1 MKKKWLAYPYMVW
14 MAVFIVIPMA
24 LVLFYAFTVKDGES
38 VRFSLANFQKFCQPV
53 YLKVALRSVM
63 LAFYCTIGCF
73 FLGYPLAMILAGK
86 EYVGKRFLL
95 LLLILPMWMNILLR
109 TYAWMTLLEKN
120 GLINTFLGHFGLGP
134 YQFLYTDIA
143 VVIGMIYNF
152 LPFMVL
158 PIYSVL
164 VKMDHSLIEAA
175 EDLGA
180 DRLTV
185 FRKVTF
191 PLSIPG
197 VMSGVVMV
205 FMPAVSTFIISRL
218 LGGGQFSLIGNLIE
232 QQFLWVGD
240 WHFGSALS
248 IVMMILILISTA
260 ILNHYDK
267 DHDNEGVGGLW

>member
-1 MKKKWLAYPYMVW
+1 M
-14 MAVFIVIPMA
+14 
-24 LVLFYAFTVKDGES
+24 
-38 VRFSLANFQKFCQPV
+38 
-53 YLKVALRSVM
+53 
-63 LAFYCTIGCF
+63 
-73 FLGYPLAMILAGK
+73 
-86 EYVGKRFLL
+86 LL

-120 GLINTFLGHFGLGP
+120 GLINTFLGNFGLGP

-143 VVIGMIYNF
+143 VVVGMVYNF

-164 VKMDHSLIEAA
+164 VKMDQSVIEAA

-180 DRLTV
+180 NRLTV
-185 FRKVTF
+185 FRKIIF

-248 IVMMILILISTA
+248 IVMMVLILISTA
-260 ILNHYDK
+260 ILNHYD
-267 DHDNEGVGGLW
+267 HDNEGMGGLW